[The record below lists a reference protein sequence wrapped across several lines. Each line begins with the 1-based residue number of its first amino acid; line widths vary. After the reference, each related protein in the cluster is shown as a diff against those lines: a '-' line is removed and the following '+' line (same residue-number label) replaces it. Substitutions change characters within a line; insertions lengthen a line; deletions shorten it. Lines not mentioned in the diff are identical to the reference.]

1 MTNNLNKAHHIGIVV
16 QDIQASEAWYVEHL
30 GFEPLYTYGW
40 PGVKVAFIKRGDLK
54 SELFQNEQA
63 APMDGERQ
71 AAQTNLRIGGIN
83 HFAIEVEDLDE
94 AVSILHAKGVEIVSP
109 PKDVPNG
116 GGDRFAF
123 IHDNEHML
131 VELFQPA

>member
-1 MTNNLNKAHHIGIVV
+1 
-16 QDIQASEAWYVEHL
+16 
-30 GFEPLYTYGW
+30 LYTYGW
-40 PGVKVAFIKRGDLK
+40 PGVKVAFIGRGNLK
-54 SELFQNEQA
+54 IELFQNEQA
-63 APMDGERQ
+63 SPMDGERQ
-71 AAQTNLRIGGIN
+71 AAQTNLRLGGIN
-83 HFAIEVEDLDE
+83 HFAIQFEDLDE
-94 AVSILHAKGVEIVSP
+94 AVSTLHAKGVEIVSP